1 MHKHSKARYKRETM
15 NIYVCIKQVPDTETK
30 IKLTSDQTGIDVTGI
45 KWIISPYDELAIEEG
60 LRLRDKNPGSTVTV
74 LSAGPAR
81 VVEAM
86 RNALAMGADSAIHVD
101 LPENADNNWV
111 AKSLAGALK
120 KESKVD
126 VIFTGKEAID
136 DGAAQV
142 SQLIAQ
148 YLDISYVTVVLG
160 AEYTATSVKCKREIE
175 GGSFEIVESN
185 FPVLIAAQKG
195 LNEPRYASLPNIMKA
210 KKKEVKALK
219 ASDVGTSEGDQKI
232 RYKNFQLP
240 PPKQVGKKITG
251 DPATQAKEL
260 VRLLHEEAKV
270 V

>member
-1 MHKHSKARYKRETM
+1 M

-30 IKLTSDQTGIDVTGI
+30 IKLTGDNSWIDTTGV
-45 KWIISPYDELAIEEG
+45 KWIMSPYDEFAVEEA
-60 LRLRDKNPGSTVTV
+60 LRLKEKNAGSTVTV

-81 VVEAM
+81 VVETI
-86 RNALAMGADSAIHVD
+86 RTALAMGADNGIHVE
-101 LPENADNNWV
+101 LPENADNNMA
-111 AKSLAGALK
+111 AKALAGALK
-120 KESKVD
+120 KEAKVD
-126 VIFTGKEAID
+126 IVFSGKEAID

-142 SQLIAQ
+142 SQLAAE
-148 YLDISYVTVVLG
+148 YFGMPCVTVVVQAKYG
-160 AEYTATSVKCKREIE
+160 AGGVKCKREIE
-175 GGSFEIVESN
+175 GGAFEMVEAPM
-185 FPVLIAAQKG
+185 PVWIAAQKG
-195 LNEPRYASLPNIMKA
+195 MNEPRYASLPNIMKA

-219 ASDVGTSEGDQKI
+219 MADVGVSEADQKI

-240 PPKQVGKKITG
+240 PPKQAGKKIAG